1 MKTGSWIKLEC
12 LLIIGLGFAIPALA
26 NGDQPVDPKFINAR
40 KTMAQVRDT
49 VPPANQPPAAD
60 KDKAVND
67 LIKEVPK
74 ARIQTAPVPVKIQLT
89 PIKIVKPKIV
99 KPVIKIVH

>member
-1 MKTGSWIKLEC
+1 MKTGSWIKFQS
-12 LLIIGLGFAIPALA
+12 LLIIGLGFAIPVLA

-40 KTMAQVRDT
+40 KTMALVRDT
-49 VPPANQPPAAD
+49 VPPANQPPTEN
-60 KDKAVND
+60 KDKATKD

-74 ARIQTAPVPVKIQLT
+74 ARVQTAPIPVKIQVT

-99 KPVIKIVH
+99 KPIIRIVH